1 MEQLGKSAL
10 VGEQPAKLVI
20 VVTDQCSFLVIRA
33 HPEGARVCRKGAAQ
47 AMHALSRAV
56 ADQGLEMAT
65 ASAQWIVAII
75 VGEERRAP
83 QLTMAAVL

>member
-1 MEQLGKSAL
+1 
-10 VGEQPAKLVI
+10 
-20 VVTDQCSFLVIRA
+20 VTDQCGFLVIRA
-33 HPEGARVCRKGAAQ
+33 HPEWASVCRKGAAQ

-56 ADQGLEMAT
+56 TDQGLEVTT

-83 QLTMAAVL
+83 